1 VQSVGSY
8 YLAINS
14 YMFRPL
20 FWPSSGR

>member
-1 VQSVGSY
+1 VHFVGSY

-14 YMFRPL
+14 YMFRQL